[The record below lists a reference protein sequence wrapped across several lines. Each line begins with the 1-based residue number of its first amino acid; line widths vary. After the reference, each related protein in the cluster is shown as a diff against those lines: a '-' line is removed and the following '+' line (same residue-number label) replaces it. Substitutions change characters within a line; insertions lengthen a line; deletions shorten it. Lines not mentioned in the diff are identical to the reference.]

1 MPIWKELKIAALG
14 TILIFLIFLLYWY
27 SSKEP
32 APAPAETISVT
43 IPEGFNVYQIATALE
58 SAGIVGRDEF
68 LKEAVSEEGFLFPDT
83 YEFFKDSK
91 PKVIAA
97 KIKRNFEE
105 KTAIFE
111 SEIARQKKE
120 MRDIVIMAS
129 LLEEEAASEKD
140 RKIIS
145 GILWRRISLGMPLQ
159 VDAALTYATG
169 RSSHKLTDAD
179 LVLDDPYNTYKYKGL
194 PVGPISNPGIGAI
207 EAAINPTI
215 SAYLYYLSDSKGVI
229 HYAKTFEEHKLN
241 RTKYLR

>member
-68 LKEAVSEEGFLFPDT
+68 LKEAVSEEGFLLPDT

-91 PKVIAA
+91 SKVIAE

-169 RSSHKLTDAD
+169 RSSQKQVEQTNTRRRHAAKRKKKSSKSPGGKLRRGSGGYLLQTFR
-179 LVLDDPYNTYKYKGL
+179 
-194 PVGPISNPGIGAI
+194 GIC
-207 EAAINPTI
+207 
-215 SAYLYYLSDSKGVI
+215 SAPK
-229 HYAKTFEEHKLN
+229 
-241 RTKYLR
+241 

>member
-68 LKEAVSEEGFLFPDT
+68 LK
-83 YEFFKDSK
+83 DSK

-145 GILWRRISLGMPLQ
+145 GILWRRISLGMLLQ
-159 VDAALTYATG
+159 VDAALAYATG

-229 HYAKTFEEHKLN
+229 
-241 RTKYLR
+241 

>member
-1 MPIWKELKIAALG
+1 
-14 TILIFLIFLLYWY
+14 
-27 SSKEP
+27 
-32 APAPAETISVT
+32 
-43 IPEGFNVYQIATALE
+43 
-58 SAGIVGRDEF
+58 
-68 LKEAVSEEGFLFPDT
+68 
-83 YEFFKDSK
+83 
-91 PKVIAA
+91 
-97 KIKRNFEE
+97 
-105 KTAIFE
+105 
-111 SEIARQKKE
+111 
-120 MRDIVIMAS
+120 
-129 LLEEEAASEKD
+129 
-140 RKIIS
+140 
-145 GILWRRISLGMPLQ
+145 MPLQ